1 MWTELFLLAVTLLAV
16 LATFAAIIYRMERNY
31 WREEAEALQ
40 HDKLRKEIK
49 DARNA

>member
-1 MWTELFLLAVTLLAV
+1 MWTELFLLGTTLLAV
-16 LATFAAIIYRMERNY
+16 LATFAAVIYRLERDY

-40 HDKLRKEIK
+40 HDRLRRELN